1 MTRQETISAAQ
12 AFTEKHKES
21 HKIHLENGYIE
32 ASIKDLTI
40 KKVSFLVPA
49 LDSGTWLK
57 DNRIWA
63 IDQNGVF
70 TTEFQSHDT

>member
-21 HKIHLENGYIE
+21 HKIYLENGYIE
-32 ASIKDLTI
+32 ATTDQLYEQGLSFFYPKDER
-40 KKVSFLVPA
+40 KM
-49 LDSGTWLK
+49 
-57 DNRIWA
+57 IWA

-70 TTEFQSHDT
+70 TTEFV